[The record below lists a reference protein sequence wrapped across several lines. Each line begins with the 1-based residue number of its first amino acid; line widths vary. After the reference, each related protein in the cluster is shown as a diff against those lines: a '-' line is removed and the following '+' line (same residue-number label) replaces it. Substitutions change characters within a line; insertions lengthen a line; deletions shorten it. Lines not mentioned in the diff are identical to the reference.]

1 VAMPNFE
8 VLAPVG
14 MTFPRQYHLELTARR
29 QNDEMLTRYRFT
41 KESVVEGLQTGLEMA
56 RFQDLITWLGFN
68 PMAIRTLVEW
78 GSSFAATRFREVLV
92 LEVNDPLRLK
102 EIAEIP
108 QMREWAPEHIPG
120 FGFIVERRH
129 KAAIRE
135 LLQHFGLVPGE
146 EFRMADQP
154 EDLHLPA
161 PDPLPFPGFEIGDV
175 LYREVNPILRPNIHG
190 TGAANTPEE
199 QDKQDQG
206 RRVSSL
212 EQAIAREHK
221 VEFMHARVPGK
232 RVVAMPRAVLK
243 TRQPMKM
250 IGIDQESGHR
260 QEWLL
265 DDMLHLRILAGDPE
279 EA

>member
-1 VAMPNFE
+1 
-8 VLAPVG
+8 
-14 MTFPRQYHLELTARR
+14 
-29 QNDEMLTRYRFT
+29 
-41 KESVVEGLQTGLEMA
+41 
-56 RFQDLITWLGFN
+56 
-68 PMAIRTLVEW
+68 
-78 GSSFAATRFREVLV
+78 
-92 LEVNDPLRLK
+92 
-102 EIAEIP
+102 
-108 QMREWAPEHIPG
+108 
-120 FGFIVERRH
+120 
-129 KAAIRE
+129 

-154 EDLHLPA
+154 EDLQLPA
-161 PDPLPFPGFEIGDV
+161 PDPLPFPGFEIGDI

-190 TGAANTPEE
+190 TGAANTPDE

-206 RRVSSL
+206 RRVASL

-232 RVVAMPRAVLK
+232 RVVVMPRAVLK

-265 DDMLHLRILAGDPE
+265 DDMLHLRVLAGDPE